1 MFFSYILCN
10 CWPLCWPIIF
20 KHIGDICTRF
30 YNIFH
35 LKHHNSYDKIGQT
48 RHAESRPTEYIDQ
61 TLHIAP
67 VIAGN
72 VEPTKSRN
80 QLRGW
85 KPSLYVIRTWS
96 EHQKHFIFTIQ
107 SIVLI
112 FSNIWAKVKMPILKK
127 TKQNKTD
134 GPTMKKQKMSKPCC
148 LDKNNQFL
156 LRCFN
161 YLCIQRSFIVKYKYI
176 NSEHKNFNRF
186 FWKIDVLSNNVS
198 MKKSNRKD

>member
-85 KPSLYVIRTWS
+85 KPSLYVIRTWAS
-96 EHQKHFIFTIQ
+96 KTFYIYNPVNSFDFFKYL
-107 SIVLI
+107 SK
-112 FSNIWAKVKMPILKK
+112 SKK
-127 TKQNKTD
+127 AHIKKKQNKTKLMD
-134 GPTMKKQKMSKPCC
+134 QQWKSKKCQNP
-148 LDKNNQFL
+148 
-156 LRCFN
+156 
-161 YLCIQRSFIVKYKYI
+161 V
-176 NSEHKNFNRF
+176 
-186 FWKIDVLSNNVS
+186 VLTRIISS
-198 MKKSNRKD
+198 Y